1 MEWKNIIHQSII
13 LYMSNDFI
21 RNRQTFLIY
30 VYSWNRRNRL
40 MVNWGNRYQLKWFS
54 THSIEINWRKINWL
68 LCKKCG
74 RWYFCTFIT
83 IDSISFLTKVDI
95 ICWYGVQKSRSHSL
109 SRSKNIKN
117 NFTECPKM
125 MCNIRINQIFQ
136 KCFGSF
142 KYHKIWIQY
151 YI

>member
-1 MEWKNIIHQSII
+1 MKEYNPSIHYLVYVKRFHSKQTNVSYLGIFLEQKNLTYGKLGQPISI
-13 LYMSNDFI
+13 
-21 RNRQTFLIY
+21 
-30 VYSWNRRNRL
+30 
-40 MVNWGNRYQLKWFS
+40 KWFS

-117 NFTECPKM
+117 NFTECPKIYDAG
-125 MCNIRINQIFQ
+125 NR
-136 KCFGSF
+136 K
-142 KYHKIWIQY
+142 
-151 YI
+151 

>member
-1 MEWKNIIHQSII
+1 MGIN
-13 LYMSNDFI
+13 
-21 RNRQTFLIY
+21 
-30 VYSWNRRNRL
+30 
-40 MVNWGNRYQLKWFS
+40 VNSVGGGIF
-54 THSIEINWRKINWL
+54 
-68 LCKKCG
+68 
-74 RWYFCTFIT
+74 FTFIT
-83 IDSISFLTKVDI
+83 LDSISFLTKVDN

-142 KYHKIWIQY
+142 KYLKIWIQY
-151 YI
+151 YIQIQLSSSTNLTNSIFCIENQIPFSPLMQRSVVIIKSKTHHKWIESGWI